1 MYRSTWTEEGEEE
14 GAGEPARE
22 AAGDGANGGGGSS
35 SSSSPRRPSVLR
47 AAAVTQFEANSARTA
62 FPSFDEP
69 ALRAPFTLSLEAD
82 EGLAAISNM
91 PEASVEEVGEEEISE
106 RSEARKRDRR
116 KKKKKAQNAPP
127 FPPPSSLP
135 RPRRLRHVFEPTP
148 AMPTYLVAVVVGPL
162 GENSHAFFDAF
173 FSSPLSGAAA
183 ERRSFLYYL
192 LRAKN
197 FSLLLRVE
205 RQRSEEASL
214 LFFPSSGANRG
225 ATNFSRSRSEVEGKT
240 RKRKK
245 KLSLLFPPDPPLR
258 KTTLNQTSIE
268 FQSLSPEG
276 TCFPLLPA
284 AAARCPRP
292 PRRERRCPPGA
303 TGVDSRRLP
312 RRPPL
317 TPRPPPRAL
326 PPGILARPRRRR
338 RSGP

>member
-1 MYRSTWTEEGEEE
+1 MKTLSLSFKLNLDKKRQDQLTLLLPTPLEAHHAATLRLRFSYELPDALEGMYRSTWTEEGEEE

-173 FSSPLSGAAA
+173 SSSPLSGAAA

-214 LFFPSSGANRG
+214 
-225 ATNFSRSRSEVEGKT
+225 
-240 RKRKK
+240 
-245 KLSLLFPPDPPLR
+245 
-258 KTTLNQTSIE
+258 
-268 FQSLSPEG
+268 
-276 TCFPLLPA
+276 
-284 AAARCPRP
+284 
-292 PRRERRCPPGA
+292 
-303 TGVDSRRLP
+303 
-312 RRPPL
+312 
-317 TPRPPPRAL
+317 
-326 PPGILARPRRRR
+326 
-338 RSGP
+338 

>member
-91 PEASVEEVGEEEISE
+91 PEASVEEVGEEEIFE

-116 KKKKKAQNAPP
+116 KKKKKAQNA

-173 FSSPLSGAAA
+173 SSSPLSGAAA

-214 LFFPSSGANRG
+214 
-225 ATNFSRSRSEVEGKT
+225 
-240 RKRKK
+240 
-245 KLSLLFPPDPPLR
+245 
-258 KTTLNQTSIE
+258 
-268 FQSLSPEG
+268 
-276 TCFPLLPA
+276 
-284 AAARCPRP
+284 
-292 PRRERRCPPGA
+292 
-303 TGVDSRRLP
+303 
-312 RRPPL
+312 
-317 TPRPPPRAL
+317 
-326 PPGILARPRRRR
+326 
-338 RSGP
+338 